1 MTAWASW
8 FRHDIVDDAGWWPLA
23 LPRTADSS
31 SLLERTAESDSTFGI
46 SVSLRAEGLGEDYPA
61 DRRQRHETPPRRR
74 GATPLLLADRG
85 PDRPRLRAGV
95 GTLLAFSRLPGASS
109 GQSPRRLS

>member
-1 MTAWASW
+1 MTRPPGRQAPETQNPSE
-8 FRHDIVDDAGWWPLA
+8 V
-23 LPRTADSS
+23 
-31 SLLERTAESDSTFGI
+31 
-46 SVSLRAEGLGEDYPA
+46 EGCHA
-61 DRRQRHETPPRRR
+61 V
-74 GATPLLLADRG
+74 LLADRG